1 MHRIGF
7 LFVIVIIITAFRTY
21 IRLDKKKGM
30 IIMKEFYPEGTKTN
44 EYGSKVYY
52 TASQISDAIRT
63 GEILEATALLCD
75 SSHHLT
81 VDLGSMKGIIKR
93 EEGALGI
100 AEGKARDIAII
111 SRVGK
116 SVCFTVTDIVTDVT
130 GTQVAVLS
138 RRQAQ
143 ERFINN
149 FLINMRY
156 GDIMDAR
163 VTHLES
169 FGVFCDIGCGV
180 VALLPIDSISVSRIA
195 HPCDRFKVGDDIKV
209 ILKNIADDGKIT
221 VSHKELL
228 GTWEE
233 NAALFSAGQT
243 VSGVVRSVEDYGV
256 FVELTPNLA
265 GLAEPF
271 DTKVGNTAS
280 VYIKSIIPEKMKV
293 KLIII
298 DSFQSNYSS
307 EIKYFYN
314 GEHIDRFDYSPPLGT
329 KKIFT
334 QFT

>member
-1 MHRIGF
+1 
-7 LFVIVIIITAFRTY
+7 
-21 IRLDKKKGM
+21 
-30 IIMKEFYPEGTKTN
+30 MKEFYPEGRKTN
-44 EYGSKVYY
+44 DCGSRVYY
-52 TASQISDAIRT
+52 TVSRLTEAVKT

-75 SSHHLT
+75 SSHDLT
-81 VDLGSMKGIIKR
+81 VDLGCMKGIIKR

-100 AEGKARDIAII
+100 SEGKARDIAII

-116 SVCFTVTDIVTDVT
+116 SVCFTVTDITADIS
-130 GTQVAVLS
+130 GNQVAVLS

-143 ERFINN
+143 EKFISEC
-149 FLINMRY
+149 LGSMHY
-156 GDIMDAR
+156 GDILDAR

-195 HPCDRFKVGDDIKV
+195 HPSDRFSVGDDIKV
-209 ILKNIADDGKIT
+209 VLKNIAEDGKIT

-233 NAALFSAGQT
+233 NAALFSPGQT

-265 GLAEPF
+265 GLAESY
-271 DTKVGNTAS
+271 DTKPGNTAG

-298 DSFQSNYSS
+298 DSFESSYSP

-314 GEHIDRFDYSPPLGT
+314 GDHIDRFDYSPPSGN

-334 QFT
+334 DFT